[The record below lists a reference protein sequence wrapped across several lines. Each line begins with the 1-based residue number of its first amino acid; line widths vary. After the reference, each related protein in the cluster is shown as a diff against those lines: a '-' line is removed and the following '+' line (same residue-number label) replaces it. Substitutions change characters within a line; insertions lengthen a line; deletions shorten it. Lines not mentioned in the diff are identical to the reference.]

1 MKIKEGFLLQP
12 FADQWV
18 AISTE
23 VGPEGN
29 QIISLNSLGA
39 FLWEQLQE
47 ECTFEQLLER
57 ILEEFDV
64 EAAVAEK
71 DLEGFLQS
79 LQQAGILRM

>member
-18 AISTE
+18 AISTK

-79 LQQAGILRM
+79 LQHAGILRM